1 MEELRDINFQ
11 ALIEGQDNEKA
22 LQKIVSIIFH
32 CRMCTYSQ
40 LMEVC
45 IWMLEMSMTFLNPRS
60 CQGFS
65 SFHYTP
71 LEVLLVIEQCQ
82 KRLQRV
88 FTPEEIE
95 SGILKGLLIESDY
108 DIITAVSTY
117 LLKVFKMYGKLV
129 FNKTCLFYT
138 CVYLLM
144 AKVQMLSLS
153 SRCQS

>member
-1 MEELRDINFQ
+1 M
-11 ALIEGQDNEKA
+11 K
-22 LQKIVSIIFH
+22 
-32 CRMCTYSQ
+32 
-40 LMEVC
+40 VC
-45 IWMLEMSMTFLNPRS
+45 IQTLETSMKFLNPRS
-60 CQGFS
+60 FQGFS

-117 LLKVFKMYGKLV
+117 LSKVFKM
-129 FNKTCLFYT
+129 
-138 CVYLLM
+138 
-144 AKVQMLSLS
+144 
-153 SRCQS
+153 